1 MRMRLRRRSKLR
13 VELAMVAMDYFWRK
27 RLKAALR
34 WISVATLAGAVCSAQ
49 VAGPP
54 VCPVPPGKQVASLRP
69 AVGPRPSV
77 EAARATAETDA
88 ADPSVMVA
96 AEPME
101 NFGVA
106 RYRLEDY
113 ADCVGTGGCYWADVD
128 AQARR
133 AEAELQRVIAT
144 KKDGEKLAL
153 VLDVDETSLTN
164 YCEMKREDYGFISVP
179 FNEWAVSTQA
189 DMALP
194 GTLRLFNK
202 ARAEGLE
209 VFFIT
214 GRPGEQTAATAKN
227 LKDAGY
233 TGWKGLALREGA
245 EKAMSTVEYKS
256 AERKK
261 IVDAGYRI
269 VMSVGDQ
276 WSDLDGTSK
285 AEISV
290 KLPNPFYYLP

>member
-1 MRMRLRRRSKLR
+1 MSMRECLRLIG
-13 VELAMVAMDYFWRK
+13 VVA
-27 RLKAALR
+27 
-34 WISVATLAGAVCSAQ
+34 LAGGVCVAQ
-49 VAGPP
+49 VGPL
-54 VCPVPPGKQVASLRP
+54 VCPVPAAKTASLRP
-69 AVGPRPSV
+69 ATARPSMAAV
-77 EAARATAETDA
+77 EATAEAGA
-88 ADPSVMVA
+88 ADASVLVA

-113 ADCVGTGGCYWADVD
+113 AECVGTGGCYWADVD

-133 AEAELQRVIAT
+133 AEAAL
-144 KKDGEKLAL
+144 DGVVAARKAGERLAM
-153 VLDVDETSLTN
+153 VLDIDETSLSN
-164 YCEMKREDYGFISVP
+164 YCEMKREDYGFLSAM
-179 FNEWAVSTQA
+179 FNAWAVSPEA

-202 ARAEGLE
+202 AWAAGIE

-214 GRPGEQTAATAKN
+214 GRPGEQRAATAKN
-227 LKDAGY
+227 LEAAGY
-233 TGWKGLALREGA
+233 KGWKGLALREGA
-245 EKAMSTVEYKS
+245 QKAMATVEYKGQ
-256 AERKK
+256 ERKK

-269 VMSVGDQ
+269 VMNVGDQ
-276 WSDLDGTSK
+276 WSDLYGEYK

>member
-1 MRMRLRRRSKLR
+1 MEVWQKLR
-13 VELAMVAMDYFWRK
+13 G
-27 RLKAALR
+27 ALCL
-34 WISVATLAGAVCSAQ
+34 VLLVGGVCEGQ
-49 VAGPP
+49 VGPP
-54 VCPVPPGKQVASLRP
+54 ACPVGVGKKVSAMP
-69 AVGPRPSV
+69 AAGRA
-77 EAARATAETDA
+77 EAARITAEAGA
-88 ADPSVMVA
+88 ADASVVVS

-113 ADCVGTGGCYWADVD
+113 ADCVGNGGCYWADVD

-133 AEAELQRVIAT
+133 AETALERAVAAH
-144 KKDGEKLAL
+144 KRGERLAL
-153 VLDVDETSLTN
+153 VLDIDETSLSG
-164 YCEMKREDYGFISVP
+164 YCEMKQEDFGFIQSM
-179 FNEWAVSTQA
+179 FNEWVVSPQA
-189 DMALP
+189 DIAIP

-202 ARAEGLE
+202 ARALGLE

-214 GRPGEQTAATAKN
+214 GRAGDDRASTIKN
-227 LKDAGY
+227 LEAAGY
-233 TGWKGLALREGA
+233 KGWKGLALREGA
-245 EKAMSTVEYKS
+245 QKTMATVAYKS
-256 AERKK
+256 EERKK

-276 WSDLDGTSK
+276 WSDLNGEPK

>member
-1 MRMRLRRRSKLR
+1 MLR
-13 VELAMVAMDYFWRK
+13 VVGVVA
-27 RLKAALR
+27 
-34 WISVATLAGAVCSAQ
+34 LAGGVCLAQ
-49 VAGPP
+49 MGPP
-54 VCPVPPGKQVASLRP
+54 VCAVPAGKQVASLRP
-69 AVGPRPSV
+69 QVGPRPTV
-77 EAARATAETDA
+77 EAAVATAETAA
-88 ADPSVMVA
+88 ADPTMVVA

-113 ADCVGTGGCYWADVD
+113 ADCVGTGGCYWADLD
-128 AQARR
+128 AQTKR
-133 AEAELQRVIAT
+133 AEAELKRLIAAE
-144 KKDGEKLAL
+144 KNGKKLAL
-153 VLDVDETSLTN
+153 VLDIDETSLTN

-189 DMALP
+189 DMAIP
-194 GTLRLFNK
+194 GTLRLFNE
-202 ARAEGLE
+202 ARAAGLE

-214 GRPGEQTAATAKN
+214 GRPGEQKAATARN
-227 LKDAGY
+227 LEAAGY
-233 TGWKGLALREGA
+233 LGWKGLALREGA
-245 EKAMSTVEYKS
+245 EKTMATVAYKS
-256 AERKK
+256 EERKK

-276 WSDLDGTSK
+276 WSDLNGDPR

>member
-1 MRMRLRRRSKLR
+1 MRMRRLHRKYDPELFRVTVLR
-13 VELAMVAMDYFWRK
+13 VLC
-27 RLKAALR
+27 
-34 WISVATLAGAVCSAQ
+34 VATLACGVCLAQ
-49 VAGPP
+49 VGPP
-54 VCPVPPGKQVASLRP
+54 VCGVPAGKQVASLRP
-69 AVGPRPSV
+69 QIGPRPTV
-77 EAARATAETDA
+77 AAAVATAETAA
-88 ADPSVMVA
+88 ADPTMMVA

-113 ADCVGTGGCYWADVD
+113 ADCVGTGGCYWADLD
-128 AQARR
+128 AQAKR
-133 AEAELQRVIAT
+133 AEAELARLIAT
-144 KKDGEKLAL
+144 RKAGEKLAV
-153 VLDVDETSLTN
+153 VLDIDETSLTN

-179 FNEWAVSTQA
+179 FNEWAVSSDA

-194 GTLRLFNK
+194 GTLRLFNQ
-202 ARAEGLE
+202 ARAKGVE

-214 GRPGEQTAATAKN
+214 GRPGEQRAATARN
-227 LKDAGY
+227 LEAAGY
-233 TGWKGLALREGA
+233 KGWKGLALREGV
-245 EKAMSTVEYKS
+245 EKTMATVEYKS
-256 AERKK
+256 EERKK

-276 WSDLDGTSK
+276 WSDLNGEPK

>member
-1 MRMRLRRRSKLR
+1 MRQLHRKYDPDLFRVAVLR
-13 VELAMVAMDYFWRK
+13 VLG
-27 RLKAALR
+27 
-34 WISVATLAGAVCSAQ
+34 VATLASGVCLAQ
-49 VAGPP
+49 MGPP
-54 VCPVPPGKQVASLRP
+54 VCAALGGRQVASLRP
-69 AVGPRPSV
+69 QVGPRPTV
-77 EAARATAETDA
+77 GAAVATAETAA
-88 ADPSVMVA
+88 ADPTVMVA

-113 ADCVGTGGCYWADVD
+113 ADCVGTGGCYWADLD
-128 AQARR
+128 AQTKRAQVELERQIAARK
-133 AEAELQRVIAT
+133 A
-144 KKDGEKLAL
+144 GEKLAL
-153 VLDVDETSLTN
+153 VLDIDETSLTN

-179 FNEWAVSTQA
+179 FNEWAVSSGA
-189 DMALP
+189 DMAIP
-194 GTLRLFNK
+194 GTLRLFNQ

-214 GRPGEQTAATAKN
+214 GRPGEQKAATARN
-227 LKDAGY
+227 LEAAGY
-233 TGWKGLALREGA
+233 KGWKGLALREGP
-245 EKAMSTVEYKS
+245 EKTMATVEYKS
-256 AERKK
+256 EERKK

-276 WSDLDGTSK
+276 WSDLNGEAK